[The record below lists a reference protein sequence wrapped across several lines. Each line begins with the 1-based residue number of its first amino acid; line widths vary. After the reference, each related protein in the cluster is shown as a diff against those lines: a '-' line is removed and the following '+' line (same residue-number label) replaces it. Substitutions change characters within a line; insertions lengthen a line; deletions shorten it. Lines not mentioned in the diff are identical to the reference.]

1 MADAWEL
8 VLYHTFAGTPGV
20 ILDHSPSRRSHG
32 QPVNL
37 TDADFL
43 TDGARPGSGA
53 VRFDSAASM
62 IRVPPSES
70 WSPLGGIRI
79 EMLCETAM
87 IRTGGTLVTGDSF
100 EFKTGDG
107 FFSGSFAQAHGTS
120 SAVTEGGSKPR
131 PLPPGDWMTL
141 VLQYDPGGVHVEFN
155 GDVVASWDGRWDGLL
170 AGTAGLV
177 IGNDKTGHNGLI
189 GRIDDI
195 KIWRLNPHLI
205 GDNFVDRPVDNNV
218 GRCWAEW
225 SRKLDAV
232 LKSDPRCAKQVVN
245 LLQNGLFSLMA
256 DIAARPDIQPQL
268 AELQLR
274 YQELWSEG
282 RLNEIPAV
290 LADLIGLL
298 RSAGFNPANIAA
310 WQALQNDACF
320 RGFLEQLPIN
330 CDQKFTDMFSVSESF

>member
-1 MADAWEL
+1 MVDPWEL
-8 VLYHTFAGTPGV
+8 VLHHTYAGTPGV

-43 TDGARPGSGA
+43 TDGVQPGSGA
-53 VRFDSAASM
+53 VRFDSPASM

-70 WSPLGGIRI
+70 WGPLGGVRI
-79 EMLCETAM
+79 EMLCETDL
-87 IRTGGTLVTGDSF
+87 IRSGGALVTGDSF
-100 EFKTGDG
+100 EFNTGSG
-107 FFSGSFAQAHGTS
+107 FFSGSFVQAHGTS
-120 SAVTEGGSKPR
+120 SVVTEGGSEPR
-131 PLPPGDWMTL
+131 PMPPGDWMTL
-141 VLQYDPGGVHVEFN
+141 VLQHDPGGVHVDFN
-155 GDVVASWDGRWDGLL
+155 GDVVASWERWDGLL
-170 AGTAGLV
+170 AATSGFV
-177 IGNDKTGHNGLI
+177 IGNDKTGHNGLV

-195 KIWRLNPHLI
+195 KVWRLNPHLI

-232 LKSDPRCAKQVVN
+232 LKSDPRCASQVAT
-245 LLQNGLFSLMA
+245 LLQNGLFSVMGEV
-256 DIAARPDIQPQL
+256 AARPEIQSQL
-268 AELQLR
+268 AELRTR

-282 RLNEIPAV
+282 RLAEIPAV
-290 LADLIGLL
+290 LADVIGLL

-320 RGFLEQLPIN
+320 RGFLEQLPMN
-330 CDQKFTDMFSVSESF
+330 CDQKFTDIFSVSESF